1 MGELA
6 IFMDRIRNDPR
17 VGKIRFSSSFL
28 EDVGNILDRRGF
40 DEARLY
46 IWGLRERRDL
56 ERQVL
61 PLLLILG
68 EMEKVRKIEEER
80 AIGKY
85 ILKNKL
91 GLLIE

>member
-17 VGKIRFSSSFL
+17 VAKIRFSSSFL

>member
-1 MGELA
+1 
-6 IFMDRIRNDPR
+6 
-17 VGKIRFSSSFL
+17 L
-28 EDVGNILDRRGF
+28 EISWTGG
-40 DEARLY
+40 
-46 IWGLRERRDL
+46 
-56 ERQVL
+56 VL
-61 PLLLILG
+61 MKPGG